1 MLALGVQ
8 AGYINS
14 EQDYDSEVRGQKKDC
29 PILSLGVSRYL
40 LCGEEREGFVYGV
53 DGNACVPSFAV

>member
-14 EQDYDSEVRGQKKDC
+14 EQDYDSEVKSRRGRGGGGEGSKAAC
-29 PILSLGVSRYL
+29 YHHPRFGCNVLLTHSR
-40 LCGEEREGFVYGV
+40 REGGKRV
-53 DGNACVPSFAV
+53 CS

>member
-14 EQDYDSEVRGQKKDC
+14 EQDYDSEVKSRRGRGGGGEGSKAAC
-29 PILSLGVSRYL
+29 YHYPRFGVMY
-40 LCGEEREGFVYGV
+40 C
-53 DGNACVPSFAV
+53 